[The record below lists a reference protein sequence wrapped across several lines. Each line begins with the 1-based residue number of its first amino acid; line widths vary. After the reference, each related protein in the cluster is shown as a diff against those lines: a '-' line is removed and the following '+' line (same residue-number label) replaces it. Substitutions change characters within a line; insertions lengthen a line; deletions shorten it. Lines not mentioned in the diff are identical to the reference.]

1 MITCRNVGQGVLD
14 GSNLPPSGLMKAV
27 IQRVESA
34 SVNTDGIE
42 ISRIGAGL
50 LVLLGVEKGDSEK
63 DADYLLDKMIQ
74 LRIFE
79 DDGGKMNRSLLDVSG
94 ELLVVSQF
102 TLLADCR
109 RGRRPSFTDAAE
121 PEIATRLY
129 EYLLSKAR
137 EKVAKVG
144 QGQFQAMMKVGLVN
158 DGPVT
163 ILLDSRRQESK

>member
-1 MITCRNVGQGVLD
+1 
-14 GSNLPPSGLMKAV
+14 MKAV

-34 SVNTDGIE
+34 SVSVDGSE

-63 DADYLLDKMIQ
+63 DADFLLDKIIH

-79 DDGGKMNRSLLDVSG
+79 DGEGKMNRSLADVSG

-109 RGRRPSFTDAAE
+109 KGRRPSFTDAAD
-121 PEIATRLY
+121 PAQATALY
-129 EYLLSKAR
+129 EYMLSRAR
-137 EKVAKVG
+137 ESVARVG
-144 QGQFQAMMKVGLVN
+144 EGRFQAMMRVELVN
-158 DGPVT
+158 SGPVT
-163 ILLDSRRQESK
+163 ILLDSRR

>member
-1 MITCRNVGQGVLD
+1 
-14 GSNLPPSGLMKAV
+14 MKAV

-34 SVNTDGIE
+34 SVSVDGNE

-63 DADYLLDKMIQ
+63 DADFLLDKIIH

-79 DDGGKMNRSLLDVSG
+79 DGEGKMNRSLADVSG

-109 RGRRPSFTDAAE
+109 KGRRPSFTDAAD
-121 PEIATRLY
+121 PAQATALY
-129 EYLLSKAR
+129 EYMLSRAR
-137 EKVAKVG
+137 ESVARVG
-144 QGQFQAMMKVGLVN
+144 EGRFQAMMRVELVN
-158 DGPVT
+158 SGPVT
-163 ILLDSRRQESK
+163 ILLDSRR

>member
-1 MITCRNVGQGVLD
+1 
-14 GSNLPPSGLMKAV
+14 MKAV
-27 IQRVESA
+27 IQRVDTA
-34 SVNTDGIE
+34 SVSIGGNE
-42 ISRIGAGL
+42 ISRIGGGL

-63 DADYLLDKMIQ
+63 DADFLLDKISH

-79 DDGGKMNRSLLDVSG
+79 DGEGKMNLSLLDISG

-109 RGRRPSFTDAAE
+109 KGRRPSFTDAAE
-121 PEIATRLY
+121 PAMAAKLY
-129 EYLLSKAR
+129 DYMLSKAR
-137 EKVAKVG
+137 EKVTKVE

-163 ILLDSRRQESK
+163 ILLDSRRQEAR

>member
-1 MITCRNVGQGVLD
+1 
-14 GSNLPPSGLMKAV
+14 MKAV
-27 IQRVESA
+27 IQRVENA
-34 SVNTDGIE
+34 SVSVEGSE

-63 DADYLLDKMIQ
+63 DADFLLDKIIH

-79 DDGGKMNRSLLDVSG
+79 DGEGKMNRSLADISG

-109 RGRRPSFTDAAE
+109 KGRRPSFTDAAD
-121 PEIATRLY
+121 PAQATTLY
-129 EYLLSKAR
+129 EYMLSRAK
-137 EKVAKVG
+137 EKLPRVG
-144 QGQFQAMMKVGLVN
+144 QGQFQAMMKVNLIN

-163 ILLDSRRQESK
+163 ILLDSRR